1 MKRKPNKPKQE
12 PRERPGSWESAAD
25 PGGAA
30 GGGSPGCAGAADSGT
45 SGQSVHKSKFRQKSK
60 QEQAAASKLRMEER
74 GEKLERAKDKLAK
87 QKPPKKPGPVRR
99 IGRAAGGAAHGF
111 VHGKI
116 YENEQENVGRFMR
129 MNRKTWG
136 SRGPTAPS
144 WWASPPCG
152 MAPGL

>member
-1 MKRKPNKPKQE
+1 MNEWMEHPDLANLDPLKQE
-12 PRERPGSWESAAD
+12 LIRTAALK
-25 PGGAA
+25 A
-30 GGGSPGCAGAADSGT
+30 GGKNGKALVPVMMSLIAGANKRGIRFTPDEISLILSAIKEG
-45 SGQSVHKSKFRQKSK
+45 KSK

-116 YENEQENVGRFMR
+116 YENEQ
-129 MNRKTWG
+129 
-136 SRGPTAPS
+136 
-144 WWASPPCG
+144 
-152 MAPGL
+152 

>member
-1 MKRKPNKPKQE
+1 MTPM
-12 PRERPGSWESAAD
+12 GVVFSAHIPIAHFLRTL
-25 PGGAA
+25 
-30 GGGSPGCAGAADSGT
+30 CQQL
-45 SGQSVHKSKFRQKSK
+45 QSVHKSKFRQKSK

-116 YENEQENVGRFMR
+116 
-129 MNRKTWG
+129 
-136 SRGPTAPS
+136 
-144 WWASPPCG
+144 
-152 MAPGL
+152 

>member
-30 GGGSPGCAGAADSGT
+30 GDGSPGGAGAADSGT
-45 SGQSVHKSKFRQKSK
+45 SGQSVQKSKFRQKSK

-87 QKPPKKPGPVRR
+87 QKPPKKPGPVPQKARP
-99 IGRAAGGAAHGF
+99 GAADRP
-111 VHGKI
+111 
-116 YENEQENVGRFMR
+116 GR
-129 MNRKTWG
+129 W
-136 SRGPTAPS
+136 RGRPRFCA
-144 WWASPPCG
+144 WQD
-152 MAPGL
+152 L